1 MVIVVLCAV
10 AVVAPQKT
18 IAMPEFQD
26 GIVILDNAN
35 VMIRPSSDS
44 SVETTLKAGTRIGVF
59 CEERPGWYRIIYG
72 NYRGYM
78 RTDTVLIPSKDK
90 MYGYILLAELNVRAK
105 PTNDAVS
112 VGKVNAGCSLEITE
126 IINGWYKIRTNGTS
140 GGIVEGYV
148 HQENVLITGIE
159 TSETEFMFGMQRE
172 LIKMIQKSSIFAL
185 KKE

>member
-1 MVIVVLCAV
+1 MKYKKIILSMVIVVLCAV
-10 AVVAPQKT
+10 ALVVPKKT
-18 IAMPEFQD
+18 IAMPVFQD

-44 SVETTLKAGTRIGVF
+44 NVETTLKVGTRIGIF
-59 CEERPGWYRIIYG
+59 CEERPGWYRIIYW

-90 MYGYILLAELNVRAK
+90 MYGYILLTELNVRAK

-112 VGKVNAGCSLEITE
+112 VGKVNAARSLEITE
-126 IINGWYKIRTNGTS
+126 IINGWYKIRAEGAS
-140 GGIVEGYV
+140 GDIVEGYV

-159 TSETEFMFGMQRE
+159 TGETIYIWDAKRTD
-172 LIKMIQKSSIFAL
+172 
-185 KKE
+185 